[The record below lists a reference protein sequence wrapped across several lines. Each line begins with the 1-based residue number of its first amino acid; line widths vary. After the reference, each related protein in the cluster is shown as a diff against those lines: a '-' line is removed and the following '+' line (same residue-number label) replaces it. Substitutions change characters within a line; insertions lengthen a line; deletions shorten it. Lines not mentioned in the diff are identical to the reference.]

1 MKKLLVYLKEYRLQC
16 VLAPLFKMLE
26 ACFELIVPLVV
37 AAIIDK
43 GIKAGNMGVVYSR
56 SAVLVLLALVGMVA
70 AISAQ
75 YFAARAATGFA
86 TKLRHALFDKIQKF
100 SFNEID
106 KVGTST
112 LITRMTNDVNQ
123 AQSGVNMVLRLFL
136 RSPFI
141 VAGAFVMAMLIDVKA
156 GLIFLAVIVALF
168 AVVIAIMK
176 ITIPQY
182 KNVQSTLDDVTL
194 MTRESLNGARVIR
207 AFTGERKEYNEFNEK
222 NNYLAHLQ
230 RVAGRISALM
240 NPLTFVIVNL
250 GIIILIRYGAVEVNS
265 GRLTQGQIVALYN
278 YMSQILVELVKFAN
292 LIVTV
297 NKGFASASRIADVMD
312 IDSTLQTSDNKDLQN
327 DHAVEFDGV
336 SLTYQGA
343 GEESLT
349 DISFTADSG
358 EVIGIIGSTGSGKSS
373 LVSLIAHFYD
383 ATKGTVTVD
392 GRDVASYTAE
402 ELQRKIGF
410 VMQKS
415 VLFSGTV
422 RDNIRWGKE
431 NATDDEIDS
440 ALKIAQIYDTV
451 YEKDGLD
458 TVIEHGGGNLSG
470 GQKQRLSVARALV
483 GKPQIIVLDDSAS
496 ALDFA
501 TEKAMREA
509 ILSLDY
515 KPTLFIVSQR
525 CSSILTADKILVL
538 DDGKCV
544 GMGTSEEL
552 LKTCE
557 VYREIYS
564 SQFDDN
570 VGRDALDVPKNN
582 VSNIPSSVSH
592 SADSF
597 PPRGSLDRFDDWNG
611 GGAQ

>member
-1 MKKLLVYLKEYRLQC
+1 MKKLLVYLKDYKIQC

-43 GIKAGNMGVVYSR
+43 GIRRGDMGVVYSR

-75 YFAARAATGFA
+75 YFAAKAATGFA
-86 TKLRHALFDKIQKF
+86 TKVRHALFDKIQGF

-123 AQSGVNMVLRLFL
+123 AQSCVNMALRLFL

-141 VAGAFVMAMLIDVKA
+141 VAGAFVMALLIDVKA
-156 GLIFLAVIVALF
+156 GLIFFAIIAALT
-168 AVVIAIMK
+168 AVVVTIMK
-176 ITIPQY
+176 ITVPQY
-182 KNVQSTLDDVTL
+182 KNVQNALDEVTL
-194 MTRESLNGARVIR
+194 MTRENLNGARVIR
-207 AFTGERKEYNEFNEK
+207 AFTGERKEYTDFNAK

-230 RVAGRISALM
+230 RVADRISALM

-265 GRLTQGQIVALYN
+265 GRLSQGQIVALYN

-292 LIVTV
+292 LVVTV
-297 NKGFASASRIADVMD
+297 TKGFASASRISAVLELENTQRTTDDKTVKN
-312 IDSTLQTSDNKDLQN
+312 S
-327 DHAVEFDGV
+327 HAVEFDGV
-336 SLTYQGA
+336 SLTYQSA
-343 GEESLT
+343 GKESLE
-349 DISFTADSG
+349 DITFTADKG
-358 EVIGIIGSTGSGKSS
+358 EVVGIIGSTGSGKTS

-392 GRDVASYTAE
+392 GRDVASYTND
-402 ELQRKIGF
+402 ELQHKIGF
-410 VMQKS
+410 VMQKA
-415 VLFSGTV
+415 VLFNGTV
-422 RDNIRWGKE
+422 RDNIRWGKSD
-431 NATDDEIDS
+431 ATDDEIDS
-440 ALKIAQIYDTV
+440 ALRTAQIYDTV

-470 GQKQRLSVARALV
+470 GQKQRLSVARAVV
-483 GKPQIIVLDDSAS
+483 GKPEIIVLDDSAS

-501 TEKAMREA
+501 TERAMREA
-509 ILSLDY
+509 ILALDY

-525 CSSILTADKILVL
+525 CSSILTADKIIVL

-544 GMGTSEEL
+544 GMGTNDEL
-552 LKTCE
+552 LKTCD

-564 SQFDDN
+564 SQFDDADKY
-570 VGRDALDVPKNN
+570 VGE
-582 VSNIPSSVSH
+582 
-592 SADSF
+592 
-597 PPRGSLDRFDDWNG
+597 
-611 GGAQ
+611 GAYEK